1 MTERDDFET
10 LLERRLGAYAATGAR
25 PADATVIAR
34 ATFVA
39 AALPV
44 RRQTSLRGPRRPAL
58 LFGLAAV
65 LLLATVAGAAII
77 GRSAPQI
84 QGVFVDG
91 PSLDEGLMVNAIALP
106 DGRVLIGVQPEQ
118 GSAPGTTTLRCNTP
132 CRPRLVLLD
141 PRTGVLTATAERPTA
156 LSLEAMALLHDG
168 RVLVIRGSADDPDA
182 SAATIYDPVAD
193 RFEDVG
199 APIEVRD
206 WPFLVTLAD
215 GRVLVGG
222 GHSQNAAQATAE
234 LFDPTTGTFSQ
245 AGDMTRARGA
255 GAGAVLLPDG
265 RVLVAGGGPE
275 VGGSAELFDP
285 DSGTF
290 APTGDMTEA
299 RAGFFST
306 TLLSDGRVL
315 LAGGIVADP
324 TDPTAKPRI
333 LATAEIYDP
342 STGRFTAVSSMAAP
356 RAMQAGSIL
365 TDGTVLVAGGN
376 HELRNGGEPV
386 AIADAE
392 IFDPTTGMFRPTG
405 SLHRPRLWPAVVST
419 DDRVLVLGHL
429 GPARDD
435 SGAGSTSEWFE

>member
-1 MTERDDFET
+1 MTDRPDFEAM
-10 LLERRLGAYAATGAR
+10 LERRLQAYAVAGAR
-25 PADATVIAR
+25 PTDATVIAR
-34 ATFVA
+34 STMATATTA
-39 AALPV
+39 AP
-44 RRQTSLRGPRRPAL
+44 RRSIFGGPRPPL
-58 LFGLAAV
+58 LIGLAAI
-65 LLLATVAGAAII
+65 LLLAMVGGAAVI
-77 GRSAPQI
+77 GRSSPAI

-91 PSLDEGLMVNAIALP
+91 PSLDEGRLVNAIALP
-106 DGRVLIGVQPEQ
+106 DGRVLVGVQPED
-118 GSAPGTTTLRCNTP
+118 GSVPGTTTLRCPAP
-132 CRPRLVLLD
+132 CRPHLVLLD
-141 PRTGVLTATAERPTA
+141 PHTGVFTPTAERPTS

-168 RVLVIRGSADDPDA
+168 RVLVIRGSADDPAA
-182 SAATIYDPVAD
+182 SAATIYDPIAD

-199 APIEVRD
+199 APIEARS
-206 WPFLVTLAD
+206 WQFLVTLAD

-222 GHSQNAAQATAE
+222 GHASNAAQASAE
-234 LFDPTTGTFSQ
+234 LFDPTTGTFSR

-265 RVLVAGGGPE
+265 RVLVAGGGAD

-285 DSGTF
+285 TSATF

-299 RAGFFST
+299 RGGFFSS

-315 LAGGIVADP
+315 IAGGLVPDP
-324 TDPTAKPRI
+324 TDPTATPRMT
-333 LATAEIYDP
+333 ATAETYDP

-365 TDGTVLVAGGN
+365 SDGTVLVAAGS

-386 AIADAE
+386 ATADAE
-392 IFDPTTGMFRPTG
+392 IFDPTTGTFRPTG